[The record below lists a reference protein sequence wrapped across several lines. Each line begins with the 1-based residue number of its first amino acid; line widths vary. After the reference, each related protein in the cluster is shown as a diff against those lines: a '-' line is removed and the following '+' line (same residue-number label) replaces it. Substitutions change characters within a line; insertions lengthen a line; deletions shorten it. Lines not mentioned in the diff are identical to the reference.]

1 MALDSIKLII
11 ERYNMFSML
20 KDKEDQKLWLLD
32 ATDRCDRC
40 AAQAYVKVVGKT
52 GSSLLFCGHHYNK
65 AMDNAVGY
73 DNMMKFALEIV
84 DERERL
90 IENKLIGSAN

>member
-1 MALDSIKLII
+1 MALVFIKRII

-20 KDKEDQKLWLLD
+20 KSKEEQKVWLLD

-40 AAQAYVKVVGKT
+40 QAQAYVKVLGKNN
-52 GSSLLFCGHHYNK
+52 SDLLFCAHHYNK

-73 DNMMKFALEIV
+73 DNMRKFMVSVI

-90 IENKLIGSAN
+90 IEDKLRGSEN

>member
-1 MALDSIKLII
+1 MI
-11 ERYNMFSML
+11 SML
-20 KDKEDQKLWLLD
+20 KNREEKIWLLD

-40 AAQAYVKVVGKT
+40 SAQAYVKVIGKKNLD
-52 GSSLLFCGHHYNK
+52 LLFCAHHYNK

-73 DNMMKFALEIV
+73 ENMMKFMASII

-90 IENKLIGSAN
+90 IENKFVEDEE